1 MIHYQLQC
9 ATGHE
14 FDGWFKSS
22 ASFDRQAARHLLE
35 CPTCGTNAVE
45 RAIMAPRIGGKSRA
59 PAETP
64 PDPTP
69 PAADP
74 SPTPPATAIAG
85 PMPAEMRALLARV
98 RREVE
103 ARCDYVGPEF
113 AAEARRIHDGEAEP
127 RGIYGEATE
136 AEADSL
142 ADDGITI
149 GRIPWVP
156 LADS

>member
-9 ATGHE
+9 ANGHE

-35 CPTCGTNAVE
+35 CPSCGTNAVE

-69 PAADP
+69 PAAHP
-74 SPTPPATAIAG
+74 SPTPPATAITG

-103 ARCDYVGPEF
+103 AKCDYVGPAF

-136 AEADSL
+136 AEAEAL
-142 ADDGITI
+142 AEDGITV